1 MTSSDLPDEDEYGG
15 TYGDAY
21 AIGASTPYNYYIW
34 TRPNDD
40 TDYPHWFLLGEFPLE
55 GPQGEKGD
63 TGAQGPQGAS
73 TQWYT
78 ASTDPYSVG
87 PGMNIGDFWLN
98 TVTFQVFKL
107 TEVATIPTWVPVGTI
122 KGTKGEQGI
131 QGPQGPQGP
140 AGQNGTNGRD
150 GTSFTIKG
158 HLNSPSALPTPT
170 SVSDAYLVDDTD
182 GTHLYVCIESETP
195 GVYVWDD
202 TGLLNGG
209 STVTVG
215 GVYQNT
221 YEMNNK
227 VNASLLSTD
236 ATANTVPQRD
246 MAGRVKTADPATGND
261 ALNYQYMQAHIPN
274 KASWSQNDIPIY
286 DNGAWSKLPGT
297 TSPDGYA
304 IVQRD
309 SSGQILVK
317 VTPTAPD
324 HAASKAYVD
333 TVIPDIEVV

>member
-1 MTSSDLPDEDEYGG
+1 MTYEDLPEESTYSG

-21 AIGASTPYNYYIW
+21 AIGASAPYNYYIW
-34 TRPNDD
+34 TRANED

-73 TQWYT
+73 TQWIT
-78 ASTDPYSVG
+78 ASTDPYTVG

-98 TVTFQVFKL
+98 TVSFQVFKL
-107 TEVATIPTWVPVGTI
+107 TIVGVDPAWTPVGTI
-122 KGTKGEQGI
+122 KGDKGEQGI
-131 QGPQGPQGP
+131 QGVAGPQGP
-140 AGQNGTNGRD
+140 AGQNGQKGAD

-158 HLNSPSALPTPT
+158 HLNSPSALPSPS

-227 VNASLLSTD
+227 VSYSSVSMD
-236 ATANTVPQRD
+236 ATALTIPQRD
-246 MAGRVKTADPATGND
+246 MNGRVKTADPTTGYE
-261 ALNYQYMQAHIPN
+261 ALNYQYMTQHIPN
-274 KASWSQNDIPIY
+274 KESWSTDDVPVKT
-286 DNGAWSKLPGT
+286 A
-297 TSPDGYA
+297 
-304 IVQRD
+304 
-309 SSGQILVK
+309 SG
-317 VTPTAPD
+317 
-324 HAASKAYVD
+324 
-333 TVIPDIEVV
+333 